1 MNGTRRGGYTATL
14 AALLVAGAVAFSG
27 AALAD
32 AYDDGDG
39 SSQHGSDGKDGTA
52 TTHCKQKFSTDVH
65 APIQCYPST
74 PKHGKAH
81 GKHGGD
87 DTDGDDTGGDGAN
100 GANGTSTSNGA
111 SPNNGK
117 SDYKNPVTG
126 ETHFI
131 PIPNIG

>member
-32 AYDDGDG
+32 SYDDGGDG
-39 SSQHGSDGKDGTA
+39 SSQRGSDGKDGTA

-74 PKHGKAH
+74 AKHGK
-81 GKHGGD
+81 D
-87 DTDGDDTGGDGAN
+87 DGNATDDDSDGAN

-111 SPNNGK
+111 GPHNGK

-131 PIPNIG
+131 PLPNIG